1 MKKNVLALS
10 IAAAVAGL
18 GAMGSAHA
26 IDTVLVPGA
35 DVDGLIAGKV
45 LPAGAAAATGL
56 ARSATGTGNLLV
68 VPYYTAQGTNA
79 TLVNLVNTDEVNGKA
94 VKLRFRGAANSD
106 DVFDFQVFLSPA
118 DVWTANISASAD
130 GFAQILSNDN
140 SCMKGLTKGV
150 ATKFSTLRTGGGT
163 NGNSTR
169 EGYLEILNMADI
181 PAVNTVVSTTGVAI
195 ATGANAVYNGV
206 LHNAG
211 TATCAGLTGLDSG
224 NLNGLSYP
232 TTGLAANWIIINLAT
247 AAAFGGEADAAALT
261 GGAPAV
267 GNIVYFPQTNV
278 LVGTEV
284 APAFTAD
291 DLLTSGKVLALQQDL
306 PDLSTPYV
314 SSVVSPLAQSNLLA
328 GAFLSAT
335 VGDEYLV
342 DSATLK
348 IGAATDIVY
357 SFPTRRYSVTTAAA
371 TLAGKPTTAFAGATF
386 SGSCLVGITVKAYD
400 QNEQTPSTVVPSPS
414 AIPQFC
420 GEVGVA
426 GVNQVIAT
434 GGTTAV
440 LGANISSQGL
450 DATYNAGW
458 LKVGFGRPLPVLGGR
473 FTIAAS
479 GTSNFGVNSRHITLN

>member
-26 IDTVLVPGA
+26 IDTVVVPGA
-35 DVDGLIAGKV
+35 DVAGLVAGKV

-56 ARSATGTGNLLV
+56 ARSNKSAGNLLV
-68 VPYYTAQGTNA
+68 VPYYTAQGANA

-140 SCMKGLTKGV
+140 SCMKGLSKGV
-150 ATKFSTLRTGGGT
+150 PAKFSTLRTGGT
-163 NGNSTR
+163 SGNSTR

-181 PAVNTVVSTTGVAI
+181 PPVNTVVTATGVAT
-195 ATGANAVYNGV
+195 AAGANAVYNGV

-211 TATCAGLTGLDSG
+211 TATCAGLAGLDSG

-232 TTGLAANWIIINLAT
+232 TTGLSANWIIINLST
-247 AAAFGGEADAAALT
+247 AAAFGGEADAVELT

-278 LVGTEV
+278 LVGT
-284 APAFTAD
+284 AAAAAFTAD
-291 DLLTSGKVLALQQDL
+291 DLLTTGKVLALQQDL

-314 SSVVSPLAQSNLLA
+314 PSVVSPLAQANLLA
-328 GAFLSAT
+328 GAFLSTT

-357 SFPTRRYSVTTAAA
+357 SFPTRRYSLTTAAA
-371 TLAGKPTTAFAGATF
+371 TLNGKPGTAYAGATF
-386 SGSCLVGITVKAYD
+386 NGTCLVGITVKSYD

-414 AIPQFC
+414 PIPQFC

-440 LGANISSQGL
+440 LGANISAQGW

-479 GTSNFGVNSRHITLN
+479 GNSNFGVNNRHITLN